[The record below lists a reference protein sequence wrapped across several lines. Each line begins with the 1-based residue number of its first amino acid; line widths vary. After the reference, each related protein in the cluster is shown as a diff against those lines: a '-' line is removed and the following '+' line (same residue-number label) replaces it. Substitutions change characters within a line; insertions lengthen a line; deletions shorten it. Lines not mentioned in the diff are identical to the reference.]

1 MRNRPTATLSDVAR
15 LAGVS
20 SNTVSRVVHARGPIS
35 EATRQ
40 KVSKAIADLGYVAN
54 SAARSLRGGKTNVVG
69 LVIQDLSN
77 QYFAEIVH
85 GASEAIRSG
94 GFDLMLYTSSND
106 PVKERERVVTL
117 SSGLS
122 DGLLIVAPHGS
133 RSSLDLAE
141 RSRVP
146 VVLINYWNPSTQ
158 LARVNADN
166 YLGARQATEYLLELG
181 HRRIGFITGRP
192 DHSSAPERPDG
203 FERFR
208 AFQDALEQEGVLL
221 DRRLVVPG
229 GLHQPQGRAAGHELL
244 EVPDPPTAIFAA
256 NDFCAFGVI
265 EAVRERGLRVP
276 DDVSVIGFDDVP
288 MASQVHP
295 PLTTVRHPLHD
306 LGQTAV
312 QRLIQL
318 IRGHT
323 LEHPEVVLPSSL
335 MIRGSSAPPPGK
347 RLPP

>member
-1 MRNRPTATLSDVAR
+1 MKNRTTATLTDVAR

-35 EATRQ
+35 EDTRR
-40 KVSKAIADLGYVAN
+40 KVSKAITDLGYVAN
-54 SAARSLRGGKTNVVG
+54 SAARSLRGGKTNVLG

-77 QYFAEIVH
+77 QYFAGIVH
-85 GASEAIRSG
+85 GASEAIRSSG
-94 GFDLMLYTSSND
+94 YDLMLYTSSND
-106 PVKERERVVTL
+106 PIKERERVVAL

-133 RSSLDLAE
+133 LSSLDLAE

-146 VVLINYWNPSTQ
+146 VILINYWDPTTQ

-166 YLGARQATEYLLELG
+166 YWGARQATEYLLGQG

-203 FERFR
+203 LERFR
-208 AFQDALEQEGVLL
+208 AFQDALERGGVAL

-276 DDVSVIGFDDVP
+276 EDVSVVGFDDVP

-312 QRLIQL
+312 QRLIRL
-318 IRGHT
+318 IGGNT
-323 LEHPEVVLPSSL
+323 LEHLEVVLPSSL
-335 MIRGSSAPPPGK
+335 VVRGSTAPPTGE
-347 RLPP
+347 RPPP